1 MASAHRSISFLRLSF
16 RYPQLRQIK
25 NTETVVDTLNWI
37 KKLGSTSEQIL
48 KTVGYVEPQQIL
60 SCRNSSRS
68 NRWIWFAVGLLT
80 MSPPSSLF
88 RTVSPPP
95 VSRRKRRRTSEK
107 IGETSVQD
115 EGCSTSP
122 SLAAIESG
130 EAHLDYFSKHLSK
143 VCRPVTN
150 RIPRLSIDDFVNLY
164 KRNQHPHGHHFV
176 VHQHNHPIAGVHYDL
191 RLQFSET
198 SCISFAIPYGL
209 PGNPNSKKSR
219 RMAVET
225 RVHNLWVGWLL
236 V

>member
-1 MASAHRSISFLRLSF
+1 
-16 RYPQLRQIK
+16 
-25 NTETVVDTLNWI
+25 
-37 KKLGSTSEQIL
+37 
-48 KTVGYVEPQQIL
+48 
-60 SCRNSSRS
+60 
-68 NRWIWFAVGLLT
+68 
-80 MSPPSSLF
+80 MSHPSSLF

-95 VSRRKRRRTSEK
+95 VLRRKRRTANEE
-107 IGETSVQD
+107 IGETSVPD
-115 EGCSTSP
+115 ERCNTLS

-130 EAHLDYFSKHLSK
+130 ETTIRDHLDYFSKYLSK
-143 VCRPVTN
+143 VCRPVTS
-150 RIPRLSIDDFVNLY
+150 RMPRLPIDDFVNLY

-209 PGNPNSKKSR
+209 PGNPNSKRSR

-225 RVHNLWVGWLL
+225 RVHNIWVGWLS